1 MTWIMERIRDYFFFT
16 VEIEGPG
23 EVYNAVILWFCD
35 HGNKTS
41 VSRVLTRSQLRGE
54 LVATDYWSRR
64 QAMAA
69 ELSQKKGDGYWE
81 LAWLPGSGSHVFFL
95 PAKRFA
101 WYTVTTGN
109 SDKSLRIQTMR
120 WNKEALK
127 NFVRARFSEAS
138 RKKDTITLYKIG
150 YARNANC
157 SSFVE
162 KERCKP
168 SDLALSDY
176 PILPQGVRD
185 FVLNDIRRFYESK
198 DFYKSH
204 AIPWRRGYLFKGPPG
219 TGKTSFLR
227 LLAAEMKYNICIVD
241 EDLRRGS
248 SLQSLFASIPAN
260 SFLLLEDVDA
270 LFHQKRDVEEEEEE
284 EEDQKEVKRIKKIRK
299 SDDFRSKPTLSEVLN
314 AVDGFLARSGVCIF
328 MTTNHPEK
336 LDPALLRSG
345 RIDITVTFE
354 GVQRE
359 QAVNMFLHFFP
370 NEDEKA
376 RQFARLVSQTIV
388 PDPNKNLDQFG
399 VGVITE
405 EKLVMADLQG
415 FLLKHRDSADEAI
428 TKVRQFMRILT
439 ATHAGESAT
448 E

>member
-1 MTWIMERIRDYFFFT
+1 MERIRDYFFFT

-23 EVYNAVILWFCD
+23 EVYNAIVLWLCD
-35 HGNKTS
+35 HASKTS

-64 QAMAA
+64 GEIAA
-69 ELSQKKGDGYWE
+69 EFQQKKEDGYWE

-95 PAKRFA
+95 PANRFA
-101 WYTVTTGN
+101 WYTVATGN

-120 WNKEALK
+120 WNKVALK
-127 NFVRARFSEAS
+127 NFVTARFSEAS

-150 YARNANC
+150 SLRHCNSFC
-157 SSFVE
+157 FVE

-168 SDLALSDY
+168 SELALSDY

-185 FVLNDIRRFYESK
+185 FVLSDIRRFYESK

-241 EDLRRGS
+241 EELRRGS
-248 SLQSLFASIPAN
+248 GLQSLFASIPAN

-270 LFHQKRDVEEEEEE
+270 LFHQKRDVTEDDE
-284 EEDQKEVKRIKKIRK
+284 EEDKKEVKRIKKIRK
-299 SDDFRSKPTLSEVLN
+299 SDEELRYKPTLSEVLN
-314 AVDGFLARSGVCIF
+314 AVDGFLARSGVCVF

-345 RIDITVTFE
+345 RIDVTVTFE

-359 QAVNMFLHFFP
+359 QAENMFLHFFP
-370 NEDEKA
+370 SETEKA
-376 RQFARLVSQTIV
+376 RRFARLVSQTIV
-388 PDPNKNLDQFG
+388 PDSNKNLDQFG
-399 VGVITE
+399 VGVITG

-415 FLLKHRDSADEAI
+415 FLLKHRDCASQAI
-428 TKVRQFMRILT
+428 TKVIQFMQILT
-439 ATHAGESAT
+439 APEAAT
-448 E
+448 A